1 MKWKSLL
8 FAPVFHLV
16 SKRTSRLFSD
26 VKQALSEKL
35 VAAIILLA
43 AVLFTYTVAL
53 GCGVLL
59 AAVLLTL
66 TKIRL
71 FYTVLIVVAYLL
83 LLTLITF
90 FIGKGMMNNSLSDD
104 RRKMDIFK

>member
-8 FAPVFHLV
+8 FAPVFHFV
-16 SKRTSRLFSD
+16 SKRTNRLFSD

-90 FIGKGMMNNSLSDD
+90 FIGKDMMSKSLSDD